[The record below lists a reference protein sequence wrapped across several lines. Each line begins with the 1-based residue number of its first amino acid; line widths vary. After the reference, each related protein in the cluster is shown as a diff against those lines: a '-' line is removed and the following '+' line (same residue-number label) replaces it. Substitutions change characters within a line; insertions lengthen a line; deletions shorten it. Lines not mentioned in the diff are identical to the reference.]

1 MHSRNLWKPPI
12 RRPFCVPPMR
22 PATCRLLQRGPR
34 ASPCRGRHPWL
45 PTQQGLTAT
54 AFSFRMTAARAGPF
68 CLPLV
73 GAPPPLCTPSA
84 CARMPRSS
92 IASSPSAPMVLRCA
106 PRAEVGCRI
115 DDAECGGGRSVP
127 SACLE
132 RNGGTAERRPDESG
146 QATEGADHDGRCQ
159 PLGPRTARPRCW
171 RDRRATPRRGLL
183 TRRRWRRTVL
193 ESGWPALRRAAR
205 TASGSGG
212 GGAAALS
219 TSSERGWS
227 APPERRSRRG
237 SGAGAERCSTVSS
250 DFLTWCADGL
260 PR

>member
-1 MHSRNLWKPPI
+1 MNEGRKGALRI
-12 RRPFCVPPMR
+12 RFRARSQPLSFRSVGVNSSVTHC
-22 PATCRLLQRGPR
+22 LLQILVNPDAGEDRVLTVAQHEFTVKTFQPR
-34 ASPCRGRHPWL
+34 PVCMILW
-45 PTQQGLTAT
+45 GL
-54 AFSFRMTAARAGPF
+54 
-68 CLPLV
+68 
-73 GAPPPLCTPSA
+73 
-84 CARMPRSS
+84 
-92 IASSPSAPMVLRCA
+92 LRCA

-171 RDRRATPRRGLL
+171 RDRRATPRRALL

-205 TASGSGG
+205 TASASGG
-212 GGAAALS
+212 GGASALS

-227 APPERRSRRG
+227 PPPERRSRRG
-237 SGAGAERCSTVSS
+237 SGAGAERCSTVS
-250 DFLTWCADGL
+250 
-260 PR
+260 